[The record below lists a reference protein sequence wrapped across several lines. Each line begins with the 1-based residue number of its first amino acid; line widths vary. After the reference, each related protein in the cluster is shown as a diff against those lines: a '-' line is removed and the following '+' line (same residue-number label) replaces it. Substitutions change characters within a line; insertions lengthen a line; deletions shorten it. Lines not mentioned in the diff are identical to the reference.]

1 MTTAEN
7 TTKAGA
13 ADPVAQPPRR
23 IGAIFAGLLVA
34 MLLASLDQ
42 TIFSTALPTIVG
54 ELNGVDHMLWVT
66 TAYLVA
72 STIMMPIYGKLGD
85 LVGRRGIFLFALGA
99 FVAGSIVGG
108 LAQDMTWLIAGRA
121 IQGIGGGGLM
131 ILSQAIIADV
141 VPVRQ
146 RSKYM
151 GVMGSVFGL
160 SSVIG
165 PLLGGWFTEGI
176 GWRWAFW
183 INVPLGIAAI
193 VMAAIFLKLPKHD
206 VKVRLDV
213 WGILTMAVAVT
224 SIILVTSWG
233 GTQYDWNS
241 VPIIGLIVLAVIT
254 AALFV
259 LAEYKAA
266 EPIIPLKLFK
276 SRNFV
281 VATIAGLVIGIVMF
295 GALAYLPTY
304 LQMVAGVSATVSGY
318 LLVPMIIGLMVTTI
332 GTGQLASRTGRYKW
346 MPLASMVVLG
356 IGLAL
361 LSTLTPDTAL
371 WLMLVYL
378 FVLGAGIGL
387 GMQNL
392 ILIVQNS
399 FPNRQVGTAT
409 AANNFFREIGA
420 SLGGAIV
427 GAGFTGRLTELLS
440 ERMPAGGGTLDT
452 NSFTPA
458 VVNALPGAV
467 KDLIVGAYNDA
478 LTPVFLMLVPLVVV
492 GFVAL
497 LFVKEIPLRNTLDDE
512 EADDVEPTAPAV
524 LAESSVAAPAAATP
538 GSAAEV
544 GTSGPD
550 PLPAAGTASR

>member
-1 MTTAEN
+1 MTT
-7 TTKAGA
+7 TTAPTAGS
-13 ADPVAQPPRR
+13 PVADTSAPPRR
-23 IGAIFAGLLVA
+23 IGAILAGLLVA

-72 STIMMPIYGKLGD
+72 ATIMMPIYGKLGD
-85 LVGRRGIFLFALGA
+85 VIGRRGIFIFALSA
-99 FVAGSIVGG
+99 FVAGSVVGG
-108 LAQDMTWLIAGRA
+108 LAQDMTWLITGRA

-141 VPVRQ
+141 VPVRE
-146 RSKYM
+146 RAKYM
-151 GVMGSVFGL
+151 GVMGAVFGL

-183 INVPLGIAAI
+183 INIPLGLAAI
-193 VMAAIFLKLPKHD
+193 VMALVFLKLPKHD

-213 WGILTMAVAVT
+213 AGIATMAVAVT

-233 GTQYDWNS
+233 GTRYAWGS
-241 VPIIGLIVLAVIT
+241 ATIVGLIIT
-254 AALFV
+254 AVVTSALFV
-259 LAEYKAA
+259 LAEHKAA
-266 EPIIPLKLFK
+266 EPIIPLQLFR

-281 VATIAGLVIGIVMF
+281 LATVAGLIIGITMF

-304 LQMVAGVSATVSGY
+304 LQMVAGVSATASGY
-318 LLVPMIIGLMVTTI
+318 LLLPMIAGMMITTI
-332 GTGQLASRTGRYKW
+332 GTGQIAARTGRYKW
-346 MPLASMVVLG
+346 MPLASMGVLA
-356 IGLAL
+356 LALVL
-361 LSTLTPDTAL
+361 LSTLSVDTPL
-371 WLMLVYL
+371 WQTLIYL
-378 FVLGAGIGL
+378 FLMGTGIGL

-427 GAGFTGRLTELLS
+427 GALFTSRLTDLLAQ
-440 ERMPAGGGTLDT
+440 RLPATPGSAVDM
-452 NSFTPA
+452 NSLTPA
-458 VVNALPGAV
+458 AVNGLPDAIRDV
-467 KDLIVGAYNDA
+467 IVGAYNDA
-478 LTPVFLMLVPLVVV
+478 LTPVFLMLVPMVVL
-492 GFVAL
+492 GFVIL
-497 LFVKEIPLRNTLDDE
+497 LFIKEVPLRSTLDDE
-512 EADDVEPTAPAV
+512 GPDLAPAGNLGV
-524 LAESSVAAPAAATP
+524 VGAVSLDVPSSRP
-538 GSAAEV
+538 GARSSQAI
-544 GTSGPD
+544 
-550 PLPAAGTASR
+550 R